1 MTSCVLGVGKAS
13 PYAGRHFMISFAG
26 RTPCTTISFRF
37 SSVTSEGT
45 HWLSKLSLSSAMD
58 AKRVERIGVRLAE
71 IGREVDRVV
80 VREIFHRDKIVRSER
95 IKV

>member
-1 MTSCVLGVGKAS
+1 
-13 PYAGRHFMISFAG
+13 
-26 RTPCTTISFRF
+26 
-37 SSVTSEGT
+37 
-45 HWLSKLSLSSAMD
+45 MD